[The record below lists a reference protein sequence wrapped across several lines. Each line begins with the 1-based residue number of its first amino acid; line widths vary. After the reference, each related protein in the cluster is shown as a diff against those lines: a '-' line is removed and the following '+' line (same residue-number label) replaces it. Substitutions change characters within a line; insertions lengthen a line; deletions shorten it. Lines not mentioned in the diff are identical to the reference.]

1 MRSRSRRLRLRNGKN
16 SARESAKE
24 GEKVMAEDVLTQID
38 SKVKSN
44 KVMLFMKG
52 TPDFPQ
58 CGFSAHTVEILKSY
72 GVPFA
77 TEDVLADTA
86 VRDGIKRYSNWP
98 TIPQIYIDGKFVGG
112 CDILHELHE
121 RGELEPM
128 LKSALGK

>member
-1 MRSRSRRLRLRNGKN
+1 
-16 SARESAKE
+16 
-24 GEKVMAEDVLTQID
+24 MAEDVIEKID
-38 SKVKSN
+38 GKVKNN
-44 KVMLFMKG
+44 KVVLYMKG

-72 GVPFA
+72 GFPFA
-77 TEDVLADTA
+77 SEDVLADA
-86 VRDGIKRYSNWP
+86 QVREGIKRYSNWP

-128 LKSALGK
+128 LKKAFEK